1 MTLDEWLGSRTPPA
15 PPKLQARLHAALRPW
30 LHAAA
35 TGAPQFCLA
44 AAEDLLRHL
53 MADPSNGRGRALD
66 LLAADALVTY
76 AFEAASEHPETLAQC
91 AEAATLRI
99 ARLDRG
105 AQP

>member
-1 MTLDEWLGSRTPPA
+1 
-15 PPKLQARLHAALRPW
+15 
-30 LHAAA
+30 
-35 TGAPQFCLA
+35 
-44 AAEDLLRHL
+44 